1 MVCPSFP
8 GTRLQSPQQAQEQ
21 VGPRKESF
29 LFDGFHLS
37 RNTSW
42 TGSLESL
49 SPKKYKVKALTP
61 LEPGCLPSVDLGVSR
76 GSGARLGPHARAESC
91 LRALLCPGSQEEGRF
106 QKHAPGRRW
115 APLAWTP
122 SDQVKGRGSPGER
135 WSRARPGAE
144 LHVRVCLWLEG
155 PGQGPSRKRQDRGLP
170 LPRGFVGS
178 LQAGPPLQA
187 DHPEPSPA
195 TAARPAPWKQEAGL
209 PGTRR
214 GVPICLE
221 AAGRPRATLRARGSR
236 ASATVARP
244 PPHPAGCHLGVT
256 ARGTR
261 AYGPAAASPPAPP
274 LLPDG
279 GEARLG
285 QGGRG
290 PRQQP
295 RAARRTP
302 TGGRSR
308 LPAALARPDED
319 LEVSLVLCEFVLCSS
334 SATFGRIC
342 DGIGDQDPRPGPAL
356 SAA

>member
-1 MVCPSFP
+1 MP
-8 GTRLQSPQQAQEQ
+8 GWGHTPEPRAACGPCSARAPRRKAGSRSMLRGDAGPHWLGRRPTRSRAEEVLGSDGPGPVPARSSTSGCACGSRVQ
-21 VGPRKESF
+21 VRA
-29 LFDGFHLS
+29 HLA
-37 RNTSW
+37 RGR
-42 TGSLESL
+42 TGGSL
-49 SPKKYKVKALTP
+49 SP
-61 LEPGCLPSVDLGVSR
+61 
-76 GSGARLGPHARAESC
+76 GASWGACRQG
-91 LRALLCPGSQEEGRF
+91 LLC
-106 QKHAPGRRW
+106 RR
-115 APLAWTP
+115 TT
-122 SDQVKGRGSPGER
+122 
-135 WSRARPGAE
+135 
-144 LHVRVCLWLEG
+144 
-155 PGQGPSRKRQDRGLP
+155 
-170 LPRGFVGS
+170 
-178 LQAGPPLQA
+178 
-187 DHPEPSPA
+187 PSPA
-195 TAARPAPWKQEAGL
+195 QRLL
-209 PGTRR
+209 PGPHRGSRR
-214 GVPICLE
+214 QGCRAPGE
-221 AAGRPRATLRARGSR
+221 GSPSASRQQGGRGQTLRARGSR
-236 ASATVARP
+236 DSATVARP

-285 QGGRG
+285 QGGHG